1 MRASR
6 LLTIQML
13 LQTRGRMSAQ
23 ALAEVL
29 EVSVRTLY
37 RDVDQLTAAGVPIYA
52 EQGRNGG
59 FQLVE
64 GWKTTLT
71 GFTASE
77 SQAVFMSGL
86 AGPAAELGL
95 GQQVVDAQLKLM
107 SALPAHQRDDAQRV
121 QSRFHLDPADW
132 YREADPVPHLATV
145 AAAVWQDRQLSLR
158 YDSWKA
164 EVLRTVHPLGLVLKA
179 GVWYLVASSDAKP
192 RTYRISNILG
202 AELLDKAS
210 TRPKRFD
217 LPAYWTES
225 IQRFEAE
232 LYQGHAVVQAT
243 VQGIKQL
250 RQLSSAVAK
259 AVAAQAPAVPDGG
272 KVRVR
277 IPIETADNAS
287 YQLLRMAPDVVV
299 VSPVALR
306 RAIAQRLR
314 TIQASY
320 EGVLL

>member
-23 ALAEVL
+23 ALAAVL

-77 SQAVFMSGL
+77 AQAVFMSGL
-86 AGPAAELGL
+86 AGPAAQLGL

-107 SALPAHQRDDAQRV
+107 TALPVHQRDGAQRL

-132 YREADPVPHLATV
+132 YREADPVPYLSTV
-145 AAAVWQDRQLSLR
+145 ATAVWEDRQLSLR
-158 YDSWKA
+158 YESWEA
-164 EVLRTVHPLGLVLKA
+164 EVQRTVHPLGLVLKA
-179 GVWYLVASSDAKP
+179 GVWYLVATSDAKP
-192 RTYRISNILG
+192 RTYRISNILQ
-202 AELLDKAS
+202 ATLLDKPS
-210 TRPKRFD
+210 RRPKQFD
-217 LPAYWTES
+217 LPSYWAES

-232 LYQGHAVVQAT
+232 LYQGHAEVLAT
-243 VQGIKQL
+243 AQGVKQL
-250 RQLSSAVAK
+250 RQLSSAVA
-259 AVAAQAPAVPDGG
+259 QAIAAVPRPRAEE
-272 KVRVR
+272 KVRLK
-277 IPIETADNAS
+277 IPIETLEQAS
-287 YQLLRMAPDVVV
+287 YQLLRMAPDVEVLL
-299 VSPVALR
+299 PTALR
-306 RAIAQRLR
+306 TAIVRRLQD
-314 TIQASY
+314 IQACY
-320 EGVLL
+320 TAEI

>member
-23 ALAEVL
+23 ALARVL

-86 AGPAAELGL
+86 AGPASELGL
-95 GQQVVDAQLKLM
+95 GQQVVDAQRKLM

-121 QSRFHLDPADW
+121 QARFHLDPADW
-132 YREADPVPHLATV
+132 YRAADPVPHLATV
-145 AAAVWQDRQLSLR
+145 ASAVWQDRQLSLR
-158 YDSWKA
+158 YDSWTA
-164 EVLRTVHPLGLVLKA
+164 EVQRTVHPLGLVLKA
-179 GVWYLVASSDAKP
+179 GVWYLVATTDAKP

-202 AELLDKAS
+202 ATVLDQPS
-210 TRPKRFD
+210 TRPPRFE
-217 LPAYWTES
+217 LPAYWAES
-225 IQRFEAE
+225 IQRFEAD

-243 VQGIKQL
+243 AQGVKQL
-250 RQLSSAVAK
+250 RQLSSAVAQ
-259 AVAAQAPAVPDGG
+259 AMAAQDSPTESVTTVRL
-272 KVRVR
+272 KV
-277 IPIETADNAS
+277 PIETLENAS

-306 RAIAQRLR
+306 RAIVQRLKA
-314 TIQASY
+314 IQACY
-320 EGVLL
+320 TG

>member
-23 ALAEVL
+23 ALAQLL

-64 GWKTTLT
+64 GWKTALT

-86 AGPAAELGL
+86 AGPAAELGF

-107 SALPAHQRDDAQRV
+107 TALPAHQRDDAQRV
-121 QSRFHLDPADW
+121 QTRFHLDPADW

-145 AAAVWQDRQLSLR
+145 ATAVWQDRQLNLR

-164 EVLRTVHPLGLVLKA
+164 EVARTVHPLGLVLKA
-179 GVWYLVASSDAKP
+179 GVWYLVATSEGKP
-192 RTYRISNILG
+192 RTYRVSNILN
-202 AELLDKAS
+202 ATVVDKAS

-217 LPAYWTES
+217 LPAYWAES
-225 IQRFEAE
+225 IRRFEAD
-232 LYQGHAVVQAT
+232 LYQGHAEVQAT
-243 VQGIKQL
+243 AQGVKQL

-259 AVAAQAPAVPDGG
+259 AVAAQAPAPQAGEP
-272 KVRVR
+272 VRLK
-277 IPIETADNAS
+277 IPIETLDHAS
-287 YQLLRMAPDVVV
+287 YQLLRMAPDVEV

-306 RAIAQRLR
+306 RAIVQRLKA
-314 TIQASY
+314 IQACY
-320 EGVLL
+320 AGDL

>member
-59 FQLVE
+59 FQLVD

-77 SQAVFMSGL
+77 AQAVFMSGL

-95 GQQVVDAQLKLM
+95 GEQVVDAQLKLI

-132 YREADPVPHLATV
+132 YREADPVPHLSTV
-145 AAAVWQDRQLSLR
+145 ATAVWEGLQLTLR
-158 YDSWKA
+158 YESWKA
-164 EVLRTVHPLGLVLKA
+164 EVQRTVHPLGLVLKA
-179 GVWYLVASSDAKP
+179 GVWYLVATSEAKP
-192 RTYRISNILG
+192 RTYRISNILE
-202 AELLDKAS
+202 ATVLDKVS
-210 TRPKRFD
+210 VRPKRFD
-217 LPAYWTES
+217 LPNYWADS

-232 LYQGHAVVQAT
+232 LYQGQAVVRANA
-243 VQGIKQL
+243 QGMKQL
-250 RQLSSAVAK
+250 RQLSSAVA
-259 AVAAQAPAVPDGG
+259 QAIAAVPRPQGDET
-272 KVRVR
+272 VRLK
-277 IPIETADNAS
+277 IPIETLEQAS
-287 YQLLRMAPDVVV
+287 YQLLRMAPDVEVL
-299 VSPVALR
+299 SPAALR
-306 RAIAQRLR
+306 NAIVRRLQA
-314 TIQASY
+314 IQACYAPES
-320 EGVLL
+320 

>member
-23 ALAEVL
+23 ALAQLL

-107 SALPAHQRDDAQRV
+107 TALPVHQRDDAQRV
-121 QSRFHLDPADW
+121 QARFHLDPADW

-145 AAAVWQDRQLSLR
+145 AAAVWQDRQLSLC

-164 EVLRTVHPLGLVLKA
+164 EVERTVHPLGLVLKA
-179 GVWYLVASSDAKP
+179 GVWYLVATSDAKP

-202 AELLDKAS
+202 TTVLDKAS

-225 IQRFEAE
+225 IRRFEAD

-243 VQGIKQL
+243 ALGVKQL

-259 AVAAQAPAVPDGG
+259 AVAAQAPAPQAGEP
-272 KVRVR
+272 VRLK
-277 IPIETADNAS
+277 IPIETLDHAS
-287 YQLLRMAPDVVV
+287 YQLLRMAPDVEV

-306 RAIAQRLR
+306 RAIAQRLK
-314 TIQASY
+314 TIQACY
-320 EGVLL
+320 ADDL

>member
-37 RDVDQLTAAGVPIYA
+37 RDVDQLTSAGVPIYA

-86 AGPAAELGL
+86 AGPASELGL

-121 QSRFHLDPADW
+121 QARFHLDPADW

-145 AAAVWQDRQLSLR
+145 ATAVWQDRQLSLR

-164 EVLRTVHPLGLVLKA
+164 EVQRTVHPLGLVLKA

-202 AELLDKAS
+202 AAVLDKAS

-232 LYQGHAVVQAT
+232 LYQSHAVVQAT
-243 VQGIKQL
+243 AQGVKQL

-259 AVAAQAPAVPDGG
+259 AVVAQIPAARTGDP
-272 KVRVR
+272 VRLK
-277 IPIETADNAS
+277 IPIETLENAS
-287 YQLLRMAPDVVV
+287 YQLLRMAPDVEV
-299 VSPVALR
+299 VSPAALR
-306 RAIAQRLR
+306 KAIVQRLEK
-314 TIQASY
+314 IQACY
-320 EGVLL
+320 AGA

>member
-52 EQGRNGG
+52 EHGRNGG
-59 FQLVE
+59 FQLME

-107 SALPAHQRDDAQRV
+107 SALPAYQRDDAQRV
-121 QSRFHLDPADW
+121 QARFHLDPADW
-132 YREADPVPHLATV
+132 YREADRVPYLSTV
-145 AAAVWQDRQLSLR
+145 AAAVWQDRQLRLR

-164 EVLRTVHPLGLVLKA
+164 EVQRTVHPLGLVLKA
-179 GVWYLVASSDAKP
+179 GVWYLVATSEGKP
-192 RTYRISNILG
+192 RTYRISNILD
-202 AELLDKAS
+202 AEILDKTS

-217 LPAYWTES
+217 LSAYWAES

-243 VQGIKQL
+243 PQGVKQL

-259 AVAAQAPAVPDGG
+259 AVATQASTAAPDGT
-272 KVRVR
+272 VRLK
-277 IPIETADNAS
+277 IPIETLENAS
-287 YQLLRMAPDVVV
+287 YQLLRMAPNVVV
-299 VSPVALR
+299 LSPAALR
-306 RAIAQRLR
+306 TCILRRLQA
-314 TIQASY
+314 IQACY
-320 EGVLL
+320 VADV

>member
-52 EQGRNGG
+52 ELGRNGG

-107 SALPAHQRDDAQRV
+107 SALPAHQRTDAQRV
-121 QSRFHLDPADW
+121 QARFHLDPADW
-132 YREADPVPHLATV
+132 YREADPVPHLSTV
-145 AAAVWQDRQLSLR
+145 AVAVWQDRQLRLR

-164 EVLRTVHPLGLVLKA
+164 EVQRIVHPLGLVLKA
-179 GVWYLVASSDAKP
+179 GVWYLVATSEGKP
-192 RTYRISNILG
+192 RTYRISNILD
-202 AELLDKAS
+202 AEVLEKAS

-217 LPAYWTES
+217 LPAYWGES
-225 IQRFEAE
+225 IRRFEAD
-232 LYQGHAVVQAT
+232 LYTGHAVVQAT
-243 VQGIKQL
+243 PQGVKQL

-259 AVAAQAPAVPDGG
+259 ALAAQLSQKPAIEALRL
-272 KVRVR
+272 K
-277 IPIETADNAS
+277 IPIESLEHAS
-287 YQLLRMAPDVVV
+287 YQLLRMAPDVQVL
-299 VSPVALR
+299 SPVALR
-306 RAIAQRLR
+306 RAIMQRLKA
-314 TIQASY
+314 IQTCYA
-320 EGVLL
+320 G

>member
-23 ALAEVL
+23 ALAQVL

-86 AGPAAELGL
+86 AGPASELGL

-107 SALPAHQRDDAQRV
+107 SALPAYQRDDAQRV
-121 QSRFHLDPADW
+121 QARFHLDPADW
-132 YREADPVPHLATV
+132 YREADPVPHLSTV
-145 AAAVWQDRQLSLR
+145 ATAVWQDRQLRLR

-164 EVLRTVHPLGLVLKA
+164 EVERTVHPLGLVLKA
-179 GVWYLVASSDAKP
+179 GVWYLVATSDGKP

-210 TRPKRFD
+210 TRPQRFD
-217 LPAYWTES
+217 LPAYWSES
-225 IQRFEAE
+225 IRRFEAD
-232 LYQGHAVVQAT
+232 LYTGHAVVQAT
-243 VQGIKQL
+243 PQGVKQL

-259 AVAAQAPAVPDGG
+259 ALAAQLPQKPATEPLRL
-272 KVRVR
+272 K
-277 IPIETADNAS
+277 IPIESLEHAS
-287 YQLLRMAPDVVV
+287 YQLLRMAPDVEVL
-299 VSPVALR
+299 SPVALR
-306 RAIAQRLR
+306 KAMVQRLQA
-314 TIQASY
+314 IQACY
-320 EGVLL
+320 AG

>member
-59 FQLVE
+59 FQLME

-145 AAAVWQDRQLSLR
+145 SAAVWQDRQLSLR

-164 EVLRTVHPLGLVLKA
+164 EVQRTVHPLGLVLKA
-179 GVWYLVASSDAKP
+179 GVWYLVASSDGKP

-217 LPAYWTES
+217 LPAYWAES

-232 LYQGHAVVQAT
+232 LYQGYAVVQTTA
-243 VQGIKQL
+243 QGIKQL

-259 AVAAQAPAVPDGG
+259 AVAAQMPSASEGG
-272 KVRVR
+272 KVRIK
-277 IPIETADNAS
+277 IPIETLENAS
-287 YQLLRMAPDVVV
+287 YQLLRMAPDVEV

-306 RAIAQRLR
+306 RAIVQRLQA
-314 TIQASY
+314 IQACYAAYSQ
-320 EGVLL
+320 

>member
-23 ALAEVL
+23 ALAQLL

-59 FQLVE
+59 FQLLE

-107 SALPAHQRDDAQRV
+107 SALPTHQRDDAQRV
-121 QSRFHLDPADW
+121 QARFHLDPADW
-132 YREADPVPHLATV
+132 YREADPVPHLSTV
-145 AAAVWQDRQLSLR
+145 ATAVWQDRQLSLR

-164 EVLRTVHPLGLVLKA
+164 EVQRTVHPLGLVLKA
-179 GVWYLVASSDAKP
+179 GVWYLVAGAEAKP
-192 RTYRISNILG
+192 RTYRISNILS
-202 AELLDKAS
+202 ATVLDKAS

-217 LPAYWTES
+217 LPAYWAES
-225 IQRFEAE
+225 IRRFESD

-243 VQGIKQL
+243 AQGVRQL

-259 AVAAQAPAVPDGG
+259 AVAAQAPHAREAVRL
-272 KVRVR
+272 K
-277 IPIETADNAS
+277 IPIETLEHAGN
-287 YQLLRMAPDVVV
+287 QLLRMAPDVVV
-299 VSPVALR
+299 VSPAALR
-306 RAIAQRLR
+306 KAIAQRLKA
-314 TIQASY
+314 IQACY
-320 EGVLL
+320 AG

>member
-86 AGPAAELGL
+86 AGPASELGL

-107 SALPAHQRDDAQRV
+107 TALPAHQRDDAQRV
-121 QSRFHLDPADW
+121 QARFHLDPADW
-132 YREADPVPHLATV
+132 YREADPVPHLSTV
-145 AAAVWQDRQLSLR
+145 ATAVWQDRQLRLR

-164 EVLRTVHPLGLVLKA
+164 EVERTVHPLGLVLKA
-179 GVWYLVASSDAKP
+179 GVWYLVATSDGKP

-210 TRPKRFD
+210 TRPQRFD
-217 LPAYWTES
+217 LPAYWSES
-225 IQRFEAE
+225 IRRFEAD
-232 LYQGHAVVQAT
+232 LYTGHAVVQAT
-243 VQGIKQL
+243 PQGVKQL

-259 AVAAQAPAVPDGG
+259 ALAAQLPQKPATEPLRL
-272 KVRVR
+272 K
-277 IPIETADNAS
+277 IPIESLEHAS
-287 YQLLRMAPDVVV
+287 YQLLRMAPDVEVL
-299 VSPVALR
+299 SPVALR
-306 RAIAQRLR
+306 RAMVQRLQA
-314 TIQASY
+314 IQACY
-320 EGVLL
+320 AG